1 MAIIPHGHGSALTY
15 GRRYALSTL
24 VGIVTEEDDD
34 GISASFGS
42 KHTRNVKPSTKNDDL
57 AHPALAGLPH
67 IDGVTFS
74 TTKTQDHKLY
84 IVATGNTRAKKQ
96 ILAQAGFRWNP
107 ERKFW

>member
-1 MAIIPHGHGSALTY
+1 MIQLKEY
-15 GRRYALSTL
+15 LNL
-24 VGIVTEEDDD
+24 V
-34 GISASFGS
+34 
-42 KHTRNVKPSTKNDDL
+42 
-57 AHPALAGLPH
+57 
-67 IDGVTFS
+67 VTFS